1 MHQQPGVQITSSTIP
16 RWQHCTLFDPFSAR
30 ALEYTRATTPTYGF
44 QRALYDGI
52 YMLFPALLDRPSVIV
67 MEGMIASV
75 LLKESGATGAK
86 ALNSLLKVVAPV
98 VIMFSLNSIGL
109 RKGHS
114 SYSVV

>member
-1 MHQQPGVQITSSTIP
+1 
-16 RWQHCTLFDPFSAR
+16 
-30 ALEYTRATTPTYGF
+30 
-44 QRALYDGI
+44 
-52 YMLFPALLDRPSVIV
+52 

-98 VIMFSLNSIGL
+98 VIRFILNSIGL
-109 RKGHS
+109 IKGHS